1 VVAGFRVFAARP
13 LPSSLLLGLHDGA
26 GALVHIGIAS
36 GFADR
41 TRVELLAALRPHV
54 TPLAGHPW
62 EQGFPV
68 AGGPTGRLRGA
79 AARWDPER
87 MTLDWIPVV
96 PALVCEVAYDQLDGL
111 RFRHPAR
118 FRRWRPDRDA
128 ASCSLEQLG
137 AAPAD
142 PLELLV
148 A

>member
-1 VVAGFRVFAARP
+1 
-13 LPSSLLLGLHDGA
+13 
-26 GALVHIGIAS
+26 
-36 GFADR
+36 
-41 TRVELLAALRPHV
+41 
-54 TPLAGHPW
+54 
-62 EQGFPV
+62 
-68 AGGPTGRLRGA
+68 
-79 AARWDPER
+79 

-128 ASCSLEQLG
+128 ASCSLEQLA